1 MKLTRFFN
9 NAWMLI
15 KKHSPEI
22 LTVIGAVGVGVGAVM
37 ACKATTKVEEIA
49 DEFENEKQEIIDNH
63 DFEKNTLMSKK
74 EETLAEAGYSG
85 AYIDVS
91 DFDEKIAEI
100 DRSYRKEMAH
110 AYFKAAG
117 RFIKLYGPSF
127 LIITGSLA
135 SLIGANGI
143 LKKRNASLVAAYGLL
158 KDKFDTYRENAKKL
172 IAGTKVKNVDNPEE
186 EKELTETDA
195 KEIDKKL
202 NNIKIRTTDDKKKLS
217 EWSEYARF
225 FDETCLD
232 WSKDPNTNLAFL
244 HAKQV
249 YANQMLRYRGH
260 VLLNDVY
267 DSLGIPRTSEG
278 AIVGWVYDPKNP
290 DKQISFGI
298 FDIYSEG
305 ARRFV
310 NGYEPSILLDFNVD
324 GIIYDK
330 ITTSWRG

>member
-232 WSKDPNTNLAFL
+232 
-244 HAKQV
+244 
-249 YANQMLRYRGH
+249 
-260 VLLNDVY
+260 
-267 DSLGIPRTSEG
+267 
-278 AIVGWVYDPKNP
+278 
-290 DKQISFGI
+290 
-298 FDIYSEG
+298 
-305 ARRFV
+305 
-310 NGYEPSILLDFNVD
+310 
-324 GIIYDK
+324 
-330 ITTSWRG
+330 